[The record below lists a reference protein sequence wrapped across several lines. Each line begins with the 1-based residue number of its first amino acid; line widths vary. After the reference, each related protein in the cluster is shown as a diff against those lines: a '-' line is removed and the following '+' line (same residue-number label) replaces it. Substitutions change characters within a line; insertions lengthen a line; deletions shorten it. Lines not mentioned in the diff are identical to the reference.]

1 MKGKCTRGFGII
13 TDPETGDEINVE
25 GTFEVS
31 EPVFQRLRETYPG
44 VEQVVDPPD
53 ESVKDDLPNY
63 NSMPYSEL
71 RQLASDA
78 DTDEIDGRSSKDEIL
93 AYFTE

>member
-25 GTFEVS
+25 DTFEVS

-44 VEQVVDPPD
+44 IEQVVDPPD
-53 ESVKDDLPNY
+53 ESVKDEHLCGVEKSDGEPC
-63 NSMPYSEL
+63 SREVESE
-71 RQLASDA
+71 DA
-78 DTDEIDGRSSKDEIL
+78 TCWQH
-93 AYFTE
+93 